1 MSTPR
6 YTPMLVGD
14 AQPGRTSR
22 LSWQEFGVVLVAA
35 TLTVIFNVR
44 GEPIHLAVAYAA
56 GATIVFVGLLTVPR
70 AVHQFIRGQQLV
82 HAAVQAHTLEQPR

>member
-6 YTPMLVGD
+6 YMPTLVVD
-14 AQPGRTSR
+14 VPSGRLLR

-35 TLTVIFNVR
+35 ALTVFFTVR

-56 GATIVFVGLLTVPR
+56 GATLVPLGLFTVPR
-70 AVHQFIRGQQLV
+70 AVREYIRGQQLV
-82 HAAVQAHTLEQPR
+82 HAAAQALTLEQQR